1 MSDIGTS
8 TLYSTEWIVDQLR
21 ALNPRSIV
29 DVGCGW
35 GRWGFLARE
44 FLELWAHRFTPD
56 EWAVHIDAIDAHP
69 GTWTP
74 IHPYVY
80 DRCLE
85 VDVRDWVPDR
95 NYDVAIACD
104 VIEHLPKDD
113 GLVVLERLK
122 DHCGAVLLGLP
133 LGWGTRQGFD
143 GNPYEAHRSSW
154 EESEVRDI
162 RSWVMTHTEDGL
174 QYGLFLVGR

>member
-8 TLYSTEWIVDQLR
+8 TLYSTEWMVDQLR
-21 ALNPRSIV
+21 TLDPRSIV

-44 FLELWAHRFTPD
+44 FLELWEHRFTPR
-56 EWAVHIDAIDAHP
+56 EWQLRIDAIDVHP

-74 IHPYVY
+74 VHEHVY
-80 DRCLE
+80 DRCFE
-85 VDVRDWVPDR
+85 TDIRTWEPDR
-95 NYDVAIACD
+95 GYDVAIACD

-113 GLVVLERLK
+113 GLAVLERLK
-122 DHCGAVLLGLP
+122 DLCGAVLLGLP

-143 GNPYEAHRSSW
+143 GNPYEAHLSSW
-154 EESEVRDI
+154 EVAEVTDVAEWFLTR
-162 RSWVMTHTEDGL
+162 TEDDL
-174 QYGLFLVGR
+174 PYGLFRLAR